1 MPVYED
7 ATFSGDFVIN
17 GTAYGS
23 DTCCGGEISIKIT
36 LILQS
41 GTFASRIVKVPA
53 DKAPQLK
60 TALAAKKSDRVSLQ
74 CVHRSDYPIE
84 TSSCG
89 KYNVYDCE
97 IHERCVLR
105 RYPRTDPSIASCFE
119 CLDYTRKASLEPL

>member
-1 MPVYED
+1 MPTYED

-41 GTFASRIVKVPA
+41 GTFASRVVKVPT

-60 TALAAKKSDRVSLQ
+60 AALAARKTDRLSLQ
-74 CVHRSDYPIE
+74 CVHRSDHPIE
-84 TSSCG
+84 ISLCG
-89 KYNVYDCE
+89 KYSVYDCE
-97 IHERCVLR
+97 LHERCVLR
-105 RYPRTDPSIASCFE
+105 RYPRTDPSMVSCSE
-119 CLDYTRKASLEPL
+119 CQDYTRKSPTETL